1 MELISVIF
9 LFIGSSFLGSYA
21 GYRLGYEKG
30 NKIGLANGE
39 KICYSKIKKK
49 EDSEVSLMI
58 EKKLSLRKKKN
69 NHDTVWMG

>member
-1 MELISVIF
+1 MEIISLIF

-30 NKIGLANGE
+30 NKIGLENGE
-39 KICYSKIKKK
+39 KIGYSKIKKK
-49 EDSEVSLMI
+49 DDYEVSLMI
-58 EKKLSLRKKKN
+58 KKTISEKNN